1 MVLKISLIFL
11 FLSFYFSMKYNL
23 HACEMHSVR
32 LRLLVA
38 RLVPGLSISSHQ
50 RINHHKY
57 CISTHIVRTKSAKSE
72 ERRAHLAVVFIDLFQ
87 IYNKIQRKSY
97 LWQLFRIYKMELSIW
112 GWFGILKCVPVS
124 VHSWSCKK
132 SCSKRV
138 TKSEY

>member
-1 MVLKISLIFL
+1 
-11 FLSFYFSMKYNL
+11 MKYNL

-87 IYNKIQRKSY
+87 IYKNISKEE
-97 LWQLFRIYKMELSIW
+97 LF
-112 GWFGILKCVPVS
+112 
-124 VHSWSCKK
+124 
-132 SCSKRV
+132 V
-138 TKSEY
+138 TII